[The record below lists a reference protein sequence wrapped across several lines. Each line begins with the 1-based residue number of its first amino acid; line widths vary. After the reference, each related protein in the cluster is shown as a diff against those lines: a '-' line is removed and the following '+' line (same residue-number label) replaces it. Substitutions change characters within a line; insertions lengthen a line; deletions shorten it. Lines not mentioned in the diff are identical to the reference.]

1 MIHEPN
7 DLPPLSRGDLEAGRM
22 RDLYAIAFG
31 GTGHALD
38 DAALAASLAATLAAR
53 PKRSGWWVFAY
64 GSLLWNPLF
73 AFAETR
79 PATLHGLHRRF
90 SLYSM
95 AARGTPTAPGLV
107 LALARGG
114 ARAGVAYRLPAAR
127 ARDELALLWRRE
139 MVTGAYRPKWVELA
153 GRDGRRIVALTFVLR
168 RGHPQYAGHLDLD
181 AQVALVASAAGAF
194 GTSLDYLA
202 RTRAALAAHGIAD
215 RYLETVAAKVEAL
228 RAGGG

>member
-1 MIHEPN
+1 VIPTPN
-7 DLPPLSRGDLEAGRM
+7 DVPPLSRGDLETGRM
-22 RDLYAIAFG
+22 RDLYTLASG

-38 DAALAASLAATLAAR
+38 DAALSASLTRTLAAR
-53 PKRSGWWVFAY
+53 PRRAGWWVFAY

-73 AFAETR
+73 AFAESR

-114 ARAGVAYRLPAAR
+114 ACAGVVYRLPAPR

-139 MVTGAYRPKWVELA
+139 MVTGAYRPKWVAAA

-168 RGHPQYAGHLDLD
+168 RGHPQYAGDLDLE
-181 AQVALVASAAGAF
+181 AQVALIARAAGAF
-194 GTSLDYLA
+194 GTAHDYLA
-202 RTRAALAAHGIAD
+202 RTRAALAAHGIVD
-215 RYLETVAAKVEAL
+215 RYLETVAARVATL
-228 RAGGG
+228 RTSGG